1 MGASWILNGF
11 FYFFAGGGGW
21 GVVGVAA
28 AVCTEQGPAGD
39 ASMQCSECLFF
50 YIYPLLLL
58 SFFSPLFCF
67 SFFLFLVFSYVFVF
81 SWSVVLLAHLKR
93 ELDNM
98 GLISF
103 PISDLPKKDI
113 GNEIQKVD
121 KEHTMSMFWRNP
133 CHLMN
138 WCNWSICLKM
148 WHALWLKWKWT
159 PQGSVQG

>member
-1 MGASWILNGF
+1 MLILWLQICGCLLNLERILLLFCGGAG
-11 FYFFAGGGGW
+11 

-39 ASMQCSECLFF
+39 ASMHCSECLFF

-67 SFFLFLVFSYVFVF
+67 SLVLFLVFSYVFVF

-98 GLISF
+98 GFISF
-103 PISDLPKKDI
+103 PLSDLPKRMLAMRSKRCI
-113 GNEIQKVD
+113 KSTQ
-121 KEHTMSMFWRNP
+121 
-133 CHLMN
+133 
-138 WCNWSICLKM
+138 
-148 WHALWLKWKWT
+148 
-159 PQGSVQG
+159 

>member
-11 FYFFAGGGGW
+11 FYFFARAW
-21 GVVGVAA
+21 WVGVVGVAA

-39 ASMQCSECLFF
+39 ASMHCSECLFF
-50 YIYPLLLL
+50 YVYPLLLL

-67 SFFLFLVFSYVFVF
+67 SFLLFLVFSYVFVF

-103 PISDLPKKDI
+103 PISDLPKRTLAMRFKRCIKSRQWACSEETHVIYWTDAI
-113 GNEIQKVD
+113 EV
-121 KEHTMSMFWRNP
+121 F
-133 CHLMN
+133 
-138 WCNWSICLKM
+138 
-148 WHALWLKWKWT
+148 AWKCDMHCD
-159 PQGSVQG
+159 